1 MLSDRASA
9 GEYVDRSGPVL
20 RRFLRAWGLDL
31 AGIAV
36 VPDEPAKLRRQL
48 GLWHKEG
55 VDLVVTSGGTG
66 LGLRDRTPE
75 TLDAWADRQVP
86 GIGEWL
92 RLESAKHTA
101 AAWISRGGGW
111 QKGRMLVVALPG
123 SPRALEEVLPGLR
136 PIALHAL
143 EMIEGKGHGGSERSS
158 GRAVERPGRG
168 RRWKT

>member
-75 TLDAWADRQVP
+75 GTTEENCSMSGKMTATLQ
-86 GIGEWL
+86 
-92 RLESAKHTA
+92 
-101 AAWISRGGGW
+101 
-111 QKGRMLVVALPG
+111 
-123 SPRALEEVLPGLR
+123 
-136 PIALHAL
+136 
-143 EMIEGKGHGGSERSS
+143 
-158 GRAVERPGRG
+158 
-168 RRWKT
+168 